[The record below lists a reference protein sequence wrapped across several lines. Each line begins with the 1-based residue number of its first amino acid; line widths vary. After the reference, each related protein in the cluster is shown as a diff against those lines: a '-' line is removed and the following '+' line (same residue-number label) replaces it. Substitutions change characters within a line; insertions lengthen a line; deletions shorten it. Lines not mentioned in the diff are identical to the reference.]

1 MGHISMSSMSIVY
14 DLGLG
19 RVATTIKM
27 VHCTYSNSTH
37 WDSIEYD
44 YIYIY
49 MSKSKS
55 IIKLSIT
62 ISISVLVY

>member
-1 MGHISMSSMSIVY
+1 MSSMSIVY

-27 VHCTYSNSTH
+27 VHCTYSTH

-44 YIYIY
+44 Y

>member
-27 VHCTYSNSTH
+27 VHCTYSTH

-44 YIYIY
+44 Y